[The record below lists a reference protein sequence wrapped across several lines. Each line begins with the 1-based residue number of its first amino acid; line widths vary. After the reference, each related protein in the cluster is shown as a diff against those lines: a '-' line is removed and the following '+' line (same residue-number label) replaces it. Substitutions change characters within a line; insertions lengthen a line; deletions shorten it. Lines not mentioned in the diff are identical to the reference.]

1 MINTG
6 EKEVLLF
13 DILVEGYSYQFMGYK
28 RHQDKYKFTLET
40 RVNACE
46 KQNVKLFLN
55 FIY

>member
-6 EKEVLLF
+6 KKEVVLF
-13 DILVEGYSYQFMGYK
+13 GILVEGCSYQFINYK

-40 RVNACE
+40 RVNGCE
-46 KQNVKLFLN
+46 KQNVKLFLK